1 VRGIEILR
9 TSHKVLSAK
18 FAFNEFSE
26 VRMQD
31 RA

>member
-1 VRGIEILR
+1 LGILR
-9 TSHKVLSAK
+9 TSHKVRSAK